1 MKLMIFAIFVHIVF
15 SEIGCLVKMRYTN
28 NECTQDAITEEYEVR
43 ALGETCLQESGGD
56 AFFKGTCQINDG
68 VPDTSSFRSWEECD
82 NDTCNDGQFD
92 VFCKNTGILRSP
104 SQFPC
109 RFSKL
114 TIGVGG
120 NDVWEQYV
128 CMKCNEVPCYAKL
141 ADGTNPNPECTD
153 SSTTSTES
161 SDTNTEAPE
170 STDSA
175 AESSSTEAGE
185 TSSTANP
192 NNDSSTGALSLIAS
206 IISFFVLAF

>member
-1 MKLMIFAIFVHIVF
+1 MNLMIFAIFAHIVF
-15 SEIGCLVKMRYTN
+15 SEVGCVVKMRYTDR
-28 NECTQDAITEEYEVR
+28 ECTQVTEEYEVR

-68 VPDTSSFRSWEECD
+68 VPDTNSILSWEDCD
-82 NDTCNDGQFD
+82 DDTCNDGLFD

-104 SQFPC
+104 QAFEC

-141 ADGTNPNPECTD
+141 VDGTNPNPECTD
-153 SSTTSTES
+153 STTSSTES
-161 SDTNTEAPE
+161 SDTEAPE
-170 STDSA
+170 STD
-175 AESSSTEAGE
+175 AGE

-192 NNDSSTGALSLIAS
+192 NNDSSTGALSLIGF